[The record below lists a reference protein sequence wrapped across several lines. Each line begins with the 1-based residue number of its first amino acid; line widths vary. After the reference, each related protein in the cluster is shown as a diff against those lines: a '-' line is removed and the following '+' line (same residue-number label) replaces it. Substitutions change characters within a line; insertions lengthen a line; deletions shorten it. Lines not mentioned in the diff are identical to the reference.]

1 MVKIQ
6 QLPNGQYVI
15 TLPKQLAILKGWEK
29 GTEIVFKDHTK
40 NSFVIEKK
48 VKNGENNENKE

>member
-6 QLPNGQYVI
+6 KLPNGQYVI
-15 TLPKQLAILKGWEK
+15 TLPKQLVMLKEWAK
-29 GTEIVFKDHTK
+29 GTEIVFKEHTK

-48 VKNGENNENKE
+48 GDNNEKTK